1 MTRTNFNSH
10 TGQLDEQVKVAM
22 DKEIKF
28 FIIPTWLD
36 DTLQAHSLSE
46 TILSDSDKL
55 NSILTGDDIKFYNQT
70 LIDLERIRTTLPL
83 AKDIELQT
91 LSSNIY
97 GYIAYSV
104 PERASYEENSIGKKE
119 LLTPFI
125 KEAQS
130 VSVDKLWNIVASYSV
145 NKLSDH
151 TLVGVRFSIVP
162 FEDVL
167 PLQLKQDEKLAEL
180 FIEEKGLMNTAGTH
194 LFKKILEFKSCY

>member
-83 AKDIELQT
+83 AKDIVLQT

-97 GYIAYSV
+97 GCIGYSM
-104 PERASYEENSIGKKE
+104 PEHASYEENSIGKKE

>member
-10 TGQLDEQVKVAM
+10 TGQLDKQVKVAM

-83 AKDIELQT
+83 AKDIVLQT
-91 LSSNIY
+91 LSRNIY
-97 GYIAYSV
+97 GYIGYSM
-104 PERASYEENSIGKKE
+104 PEHASYEENSIGKKE

>member
-55 NSILTGDDIKFYNQT
+55 NSILTGDDIKFYNKT

-83 AKDIELQT
+83 VKDVELQT
-91 LSSNIY
+91 LSSNTY
-97 GYIAYSV
+97 GYTDYSM

>member
-1 MTRTNFNSH
+1 MTRTNFNSL
-10 TGQLDEQVKVAM
+10 TGQLDAM
-22 DKEIKF
+22 ANLAMHKEIKF

-36 DTLQAHSLSE
+36 DALQAHSLNE
-46 TILSDSDKL
+46 TILSDFDKV

-70 LIDLERIRTTLPL
+70 LWDLHRIMPSLPVP
-83 AKDIELQT
+83 KDVDFAT
-91 LSSNIY
+91 LSTNTY
-97 GYIAYSV
+97 GSTDYSV
-104 PERASYEENSIGKKE
+104 PKCASYEENSIGKKE

-125 KEAQS
+125 KEAHS

-151 TLVGVRFSIVP
+151 TLVGVRFNIVP

-180 FIEEKGLMNTAGTH
+180 FIEERGLMYTAGTH